1 MLGQYRINKQTNIPV
16 TTVLFLS
23 SLILSFARVCAEVS
37 GFDAGDGQ
45 GVSVAAVVDDVA
57 GGLQEVAVLVPRDL
71 GLGRGVDEA
80 DHLSFVA
87 LRRVDVSFL
96 VFNLGSI

>member
-1 MLGQYRINKQTNIPV
+1 MKSVVSTQLTCHNGA
-16 TTVLFLS
+16 L
-23 SLILSFARVCAEVS
+23 LILSVLILSLARVCAEMS

-45 GVSVAAVVDDVA
+45 GVPVAAVVDDVA

-80 DHLSFVA
+80 DHLRFVA
-87 LRRVDVSFL
+87 LRRVDVGFL